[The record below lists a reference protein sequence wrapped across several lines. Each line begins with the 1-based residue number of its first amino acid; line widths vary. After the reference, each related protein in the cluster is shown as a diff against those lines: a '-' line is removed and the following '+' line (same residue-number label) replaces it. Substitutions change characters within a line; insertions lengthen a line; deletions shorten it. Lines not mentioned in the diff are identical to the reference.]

1 MPKPKTT
8 TKPIPKRNGPKP
20 GAANAGRPKGEPTI
34 RVGFLL
40 PASLEPHLAEGM
52 RLHGAQTRAILIALQ
67 MAYPVAS
74 AASVAP
80 VASGITA
87 P

>member
-8 TKPIPKRNGPKP
+8 TPTPAPRKKNGPKP
-20 GAANAGRPKGEPTI
+20 GAPNAGRPKGEPTTRI
-34 RVGFLL
+34 GFLL
-40 PASLEPHLAEGM
+40 PESLEPHLTEGM

-67 MAYPVAS
+67 VAYP
-74 AASVAP
+74 VAP
-80 VASGITA
+80 VASGIIG

>member
-8 TKPIPKRNGPKP
+8 TPTPRKKNGPKP

-34 RVGFLL
+34 RIGFLL
-40 PASLEPHLAEGM
+40 PESLEPHLDAGT
-52 RLHGAQTRAILIALQ
+52 RLHGSQTRAILIALQ

-74 AASVAP
+74 VASVAP
-80 VASGITA
+80 VAPRITG